1 VAIFRARRSG
11 EVSRAKSRE
20 VIFARFRTR
29 NSAREDLV
37 LNFAQYNG
45 VENAI
50 FASGPG
56 AGTDGPIFCCELQ
69 SPVGNLSTD
78 AVIRAQF
85 VGILWAYC
93 GHIVGIPKQA
103 AQQEFVVMAVTDAL
117 FQMGWS
123 EAEHDRL
130 GALARRHRDHISGL
144 LKHREVN
151 LFLKIVCIVDVQAD
165 LERVSVPPASQG
177 IICSAT
183 QQSQR

>member
-1 VAIFRARRSG
+1 MIEDVSSGARDPRVITEATEAISGTTVPDTTPYALTQLQVQLASALSPLEPLSQMNPGTGKGMARAFDMYSQYIG
-11 EVSRAKSRE
+11 KSHGYRG
-20 VIFARFRTR
+20 
-29 NSAREDLV
+29 SV

-69 SPVGNLSTD
+69 TPVGNLSTD

-85 VGILWAYC
+85 A
-93 GHIVGIPKQA
+93 GIPKQA

-123 EAEHDRL
+123 EGSSTATMVET
-130 GALARRHRDHISGL
+130 
-144 LKHREVN
+144 VP
-151 LFLKIVCIVDVQAD
+151 IV
-165 LERVSVPPASQG
+165 
-177 IICSAT
+177 
-183 QQSQR
+183 

>member
-1 VAIFRARRSG
+1 MARAFDMYSQYIG
-11 EVSRAKSRE
+11 KSHGYRG
-20 VIFARFRTR
+20 
-29 NSAREDLV
+29 SV

-85 VGILWAYC
+85 
-93 GHIVGIPKQA
+93 VGIPKQA

>member
-1 VAIFRARRSG
+1 MCVSFRCHSSVTQAHCGSRMTIASRMFATEVVTRGELRSG
-11 EVSRAKSRE
+11 KSHGYRG
-20 VIFARFRTR
+20 
-29 NSAREDLV
+29 SV

-69 SPVGNLSTD
+69 TPVGNLSTD

-85 VGILWAYC
+85 A
-93 GHIVGIPKQA
+93 GIPKQA

-123 EAEHDRL
+123 EGSSTATMVET
-130 GALARRHRDHISGL
+130 
-144 LKHREVN
+144 VP
-151 LFLKIVCIVDVQAD
+151 IV
-165 LERVSVPPASQG
+165 
-177 IICSAT
+177 
-183 QQSQR
+183 

>member
-20 VIFARFRTR
+20 VNFARFRTR

-85 VGILWAYC
+85 A
-93 GHIVGIPKQA
+93 GIPKQA